1 MWFTYGPPTEN
12 PFDRDEEISTLI
24 KLMRGGQPVSLV
36 GPRRIGK
43 TSILLAS
50 LKKSN
55 LPYVLISA
63 EDFLKGEKGFNFTEF
78 LSAYVSKV
86 ILSLHPFSGYAFKL
100 EEKVKSYLKVLR
112 DLLGAVKISLNI
124 PEVSGLIEVVFTRGV
139 TYPLIPPR
147 AKGSY
152 TVTLVEGNT
161 NTLPSTLLSLP
172 PS

>member
-139 TYPLIPPR
+139 FYP
-147 AKGSY
+147 Y
-152 TVTLVEGNT
+152 F
-161 NTLPSTLLSLP
+161 
-172 PS
+172 

>member
-1 MWFTYGPPTEN
+1 
-12 PFDRDEEISTLI
+12 
-24 KLMRGGQPVSLV
+24 
-36 GPRRIGK
+36 
-43 TSILLAS
+43 
-50 LKKSN
+50 
-55 LPYVLISA
+55 
-63 EDFLKGEKGFNFTEF
+63 
-78 LSAYVSKV
+78 
-86 ILSLHPFSGYAFKL
+86 GYAFKL

-152 TVTLVEGNT
+152 TDTLGLVEGNT
-161 NTLPSTLLSLP
+161 TTLPSTPLSLP